1 MKILHALTPGLCA
14 IFAAQAFAQTSPAP
28 AASQTP
34 ALASSVGLMAYPSKG
49 QDAKTQNIDEG
60 ACYSW
65 AKQQSGYDPGA
76 PPPVATAAKV
86 EAAPAQPT
94 GARAKGAVRGAAAG
108 AVVGEIA
115 DDDAGKGAAYG
126 AAAGVVAGG
135 ARNRQAKKAQEAQ
148 VQSANQ
154 QAQAAADQAN
164 AANAQ
169 LQETFKKGMKAC
181 LEGKGY
187 TVK

>member
-1 MKILHALTPGLCA
+1 MNFRNA
-14 IFAAQAFAQTSPAP
+14 IARGICVAMAAQALGQTTPAP
-28 AASQTP
+28 A
-34 ALASSVGLMAYPSKG
+34 LAASVGIQAYPSKG
-49 QDAKTQNIDEG
+49 QDVKQQNIDEG
-60 ACYSW
+60 ECYAW
-65 AKQQSGYDPGA
+65 AKQNSGYDPSA
-76 PPPVATAAKV
+76 PPPTAVAQTVAPP
-86 EAAPAQPT
+86 PAQPT

-115 DDDAGKGAAYG
+115 DNDAGGGAAAG
-126 AAAGVVAGG
+126 AAAGVVVGG
-135 ARNRQAKKAQEAQ
+135 AKNRQARRAQEAQ
-148 VQSANQ
+148 AQSANQ

-169 LQETFKKGMKAC
+169 LKETFKKGMKAC

>member
-1 MKILHALTPGLCA
+1 MKISHAMMPGLCA
-14 IFAAQAFAQTSPAP
+14 VIAAQVFAQTSPP
-28 AASQTP
+28 P

-60 ACYSW
+60 ECYGW

-76 PPPVATAAKV
+76 PPPTATAAKV
-86 EAAPAQPT
+86 EAPPAQPN

-115 DDDAGKGAAYG
+115 NDDASQGAKNG
-126 AAAGVVAGG
+126 AAAGVVVGG
-135 ARNRQAKKAQEAQ
+135 SRNRQARREQEAQ
-148 VQSANQ
+148 AGAANQ

-169 LQETFKKGMKAC
+169 LKETFKKGMKAC